1 MRHFPIEMPARPNDF
16 EAPDLQELLRFKGLL
31 RWHGPLL
38 TLTARYEGWL
48 SHYEFDPALDP
59 DLRPIMEVMAVVAGL
74 PQKLYGDDVQL
85 AAALG
90 GGCDFLSRQAVDR
103 TSQVRWDPLAQSYR
117 EFLQSHPGG
126 EPMWSTEPPWAA
138 LELVGWMVA
147 QSAQHA
153 PPAGWQSPSTGRA

>member
-31 RWHGPLL
+31 RWHAPLL
-38 TLTARYEGWL
+38 TLTARYDGWL

-59 DLRPIMEVMAVVAGL
+59 DLRPIAEVMAVVASL
-74 PQKLYGDDVQL
+74 PQASYGDDVQL
-85 AAALG
+85 ASALG
-90 GGCDFLSRQAVDR
+90 CSCDFLSRQAVHR
-103 TSQVRWDPLAQSYR
+103 ASQVRWDPLAQSYR
-117 EFLQSHPGG
+117 EFLHSHPGG

-147 QSAQHA
+147 QNVQHA
-153 PPAGWQSPSTGRA
+153 PPPGRPGPHRGQA